1 MKRHRASNARYLAVV
16 SGRTARERKTKPGP
30 KPKPTP
36 PVIDR
41 ALIAEAFADADTIP
55 TPTGVCHDCPR
66 PVTGERIYCGPCAA
80 RRQAL

>member
-30 KPKPTP
+30 KPKPR
-36 PVIDR
+36 PVLDP
-41 ALIAEAFADADTIP
+41 AVIAEAFAAADARP
-55 TPTGVCHDCPR
+55 TPTGVCHDCLR

-80 RRQAL
+80 RRQAG